1 MFGIAGCT
9 PKPVTPE
16 IVAGEGSELRAVEAM
31 PDFLPQVDLANIPQ
45 LVSQA
50 VPVSDELLMSMDVQM
65 AQNGKLK
72 QRFFAPWRLS
82 RTSISARD
90 AFDFTY
96 ARGGKRS
103 YSENLQPYPPERWT
117 KLVALQNMA
126 SYPSMAAPAIV
137 VRNTALRNMPTNR
150 PLFLDPSK
158 PGEGFPFDY
167 LQISEL
173 WMGTPV
179 FVAHVSADRG
189 WYLVETAFVYGWV
202 RAEDLAFAGPAFQ
215 REYEAAQMAG
225 LRQDDVA
232 LIAGNG
238 RLLGQTHIGALF
250 PVQGQTGSGLTIKV
264 PVRNAEGQAEVGYT
278 DVTMQQAGITPFPLT
293 SRNIAS
299 LADAMAGQQYGW
311 GGLFEN
317 RDCSSTVRDLFMNF
331 GIWLPRNS
339 GQQIKQG
346 GFVSLEGLD
355 ADTKTSVIRE
365 RTVPF
370 LSLIGMR
377 GHIGLYLGTSVVGE
391 PLMLHN
397 VWGVRTM
404 LPGGGEG
411 RAILGRLVIT
421 TLRPG
426 ESRPD
431 VKPGL
436 FLDRIIGFTNLGR

>member
-1 MFGIAGCT
+1 
-9 PKPVTPE
+9 
-16 IVAGEGSELRAVEAM
+16 
-31 PDFLPQVDLANIPQ
+31 
-45 LVSQA
+45 
-50 VPVSDELLMSMDVQM
+50 
-65 AQNGKLK
+65 
-72 QRFFAPWRLS
+72 
-82 RTSISARD
+82 
-90 AFDFTY
+90 
-96 ARGGKRS
+96 
-103 YSENLQPYPPERWT
+103 
-117 KLVALQNMA
+117 
-126 SYPSMAAPAIV
+126 
-137 VRNTALRNMPTNR
+137 
-150 PLFLDPSK
+150 
-158 PGEGFPFDY
+158 
-167 LQISEL
+167 
-173 WMGTPV
+173 
-179 FVAHVSADRG
+179 
-189 WYLVETAFVYGWV
+189 
-202 RAEDLAFAGPAFQ
+202 
-215 REYEAAQMAG
+215 
-225 LRQDDVA
+225 
-232 LIAGNG
+232 
-238 RLLGQTHIGALF
+238 
-250 PVQGQTGSGLTIKV
+250 
-264 PVRNAEGQAEVGYT
+264 
-278 DVTMQQAGITPFPLT
+278 MQQAGITPFPLT

-365 RTVPF
+365 RAVPF

-436 FLDRIIGFTNLGR
+436 FLYWIIGFTNLGR